1 MNATFQKK
9 LKGTPLQIMEDY
21 FNREDELINGVV
33 ERRRAASDEKFARH
47 YGQDNLQV
55 GDHVRVRLESLIS
68 EMRKRTKSGFQ
79 KYNIVRYSPQI
90 FVVSHKYPPAEGTL
104 GYASYCVQDLNGA
117 FILKGA
123 RPQRFR
129 FNELIA
135 VPNGLTVASEIT
147 QTKADKLNRVN
158 ETEIIAPVPDVKE
171 EVVKIEKPPKA
182 PLPVSLW
189 KSPEW
194 LELLKT
200 KVITIDEVQ
209 YFVLDVDYERSI
221 KKYMVKMVRFDDIV
235 EGKPIKGTV
244 RVKRELAVVL
254 SNCKSETWFNGDMDA
269 LVKAQ
274 LPAVHHI
281 SGGRILVGGRYI
293 ARW

>member
-1 MNATFQKK
+1 
-9 LKGTPLQIMEDY
+9 MEDY

-47 YGQDNLQV
+47 YGQDNLNV

-90 FVVSHKYPPAEGTL
+90 FVVSHKYPPPEDRL
-104 GYASYCVQDLNGA
+104 GYSSYCVQDLNGA

-129 FNELIA
+129 FNELIR
-135 VPNGLTVASEIT
+135 VPNGLTAASEMT
-147 QTKADKLNRVN
+147 QGKADKLNRV
-158 ETEIIAPVPDVKE
+158 ESEIIAPVPEVKE

-182 PLPVSLW
+182 PLPASQW

-194 LELLKT
+194 LELLKG
-200 KVITIDEVQ
+200 KVLTIDEVQ
-209 YFVLDVDYERSI
+209 YFVLDVDYERSV
-221 KKYMVKMVRFDDIV
+221 KKYMVKMVRFDEILDA
-235 EGKPIKGTV
+235 KPVKGAV
-244 RVKRELAVVL
+244 RTKKELAVVL
-254 SNCKSETWFNGDMDA
+254 SNCRAEPWYDGEIDA
-269 LVKAQ
+269 VVKAQ
-274 LPAVHHI
+274 LPHV
-281 SGGRILVGGRYI
+281 SGGRVMIGNRYVR
-293 ARW
+293 RW